1 MLKKTSY
8 FLGEWIEMSSIIL
21 STHID
26 FIIFNNGE
34 RDMNRIFFVS
44 IALGMIPA
52 IYFYIKT
59 LEAIVKQPQN
69 FTKNIMR

>member
-8 FLGEWIEMSSIIL
+8 FLGKWIEMSSIILL

-52 IYFYIKT
+52 IYFLY
-59 LEAIVKQPQN
+59 
-69 FTKNIMR
+69 KNSRSNCKATTEFY